1 MRTKFLVIAI
11 VVGLTGVGYGLIAN
25 QIVEARP
32 AKNLKIFP
40 KGMDTK
46 KLKPIMKSWSKAL
59 KVDCD
64 YCHDTDDF
72 SKDTNKHKRIARKMV
87 GVSKRATAAVR
98 KATGKRKALVTCRT
112 CHNGR
117 KKPKR

>member
-1 MRTKFLVIAI
+1 MRSKILVIAI
-11 VVGLTGVGYGLIAN
+11 VAGLTGVGYGIVAN
-25 QIVEARP
+25 QVVEARP
-32 AKNLKIFP
+32 AKNLKVFP

-46 KLKPIMKSWSKAL
+46 KLKPIMKGWSKAL
-59 KVDCD
+59 GVDCD

-72 SKDTNKHKRIARKMV
+72 SKDTKHKKVARKMV
-87 GVSKRATAAVR
+87 GVATRATALIR
-98 KATGKRKALVTCRT
+98 KATGKRKARVSCRT